1 MMNMNS
7 MNGNMQDALRQL
19 QSNPKEFL
27 QKAGMNVPDEML
39 NNPQAIVMHL
49 IKTGQVN
56 SPVLQH
62 IMPMIRQM
70 GGNM

>member
-1 MMNMNS
+1 MMN
-7 MNGNMQDALRQL
+7 MNGNMQNALRQL

-56 SPVLQH
+56 SPVLQR

-70 GGNM
+70 GGNI